1 MNNFGVI
8 EVAST
13 KTKNAPGWAYVPD
26 TAPSAT
32 AFQVAPTSRKNR
44 AARNT
49 AALGL
54 SDLSARQDAKVRKEI
69 EALDK
74 EPPNRD
80 VAVPTRGGGGRSQN
94 KHTPNVRKILQSQ
107 KTFANHLDDYVAFLA
122 LEGTNPGQ
130 SSSAVAGTPV
140 GSAAR
145 KPAVTAGKSTG
156 ATKTGSA
163 KGKTVAS
170 MPQPPPTPTD
180 IPMPD
185 APSAE
190 TPAADQ
196 QPNTEPRLA
205 PGPTSYPPD
214 SSILPPYNRAPPASH
229 PGDTDPLLMSRVVP
243 FPTDAE
249 LQALMTAPPLSY
261 LEARAVQE
269 EGSGYPP
276 RYFCEV
282 CGYWGRVK
290 CGKCGGRVC
299 ALDCLETHRE
309 ECLRRYGL

>member
-13 KTKNAPGWAYVPD
+13 KTRNAPGWAYVPD
-26 TAPSAT
+26 NAPNPSAT
-32 AFQVAPTSRKNR
+32 AFPTSRKNR

-54 SDLSARQDAKVRKEI
+54 SDLSARQDAKVRKDL

-74 EPPNRD
+74 EPSTRD
-80 VAVPTRGGGGRSQN
+80 VAIPARSGKAQA

-107 KTFANHLDDYVAFLA
+107 KTFANHLDDYIAFQAVARD
-122 LEGTNPGQ
+122 NPQ
-130 SSSAVAGTPV
+130 ATAPWAPPAPAATANNLKRSTSSSHKAKPKTPAPPAAPPKPEVAQQDIDMSDAPHH
-140 GSAAR
+140 
-145 KPAVTAGKSTG
+145 
-156 ATKTGSA
+156 
-163 KGKTVAS
+163 
-170 MPQPPPTPTD
+170 PTD
-180 IPMPD
+180 EPHLA
-185 APSAE
+185 AP
-190 TPAADQ
+190 
-196 QPNTEPRLA
+196 L
-205 PGPTSYPPD
+205 TSYPPD
-214 SSILPPYNRAPPASH
+214 TTLLPAYARAPPRPH
-229 PGDTDPLLMSRVVP
+229 PGDADPLLVSRAVP

-249 LQALMTAPPLSY
+249 LRALVAAPPLTY
-261 LEARAVQE
+261 LEARATVDH
-269 EGSGYPP
+269 GVVGAGGPYPE
-276 RYFCEV
+276 RKFCEV